1 MSVATIN
8 PEIINQVRGQKWW
21 PIGILITVIIY
32 LAYAWGA
39 FNMSEVLSGSRLEKG
54 ALLLSDA
61 ISYKTHV
68 TENLRRRDFTVA
80 IEGERTATYPENQTP
95 AWVQRGSGSYTVDL
109 ANNYQLS
116 SDGKVVQY
124 QVPNFGIIRII
135 LGEDE
140 LSLELPAGQSKLPE

>member
-54 ALLLSDA
+54 ALLLGGR
-61 ISYKTHV
+61 
-68 TENLRRRDFTVA
+68 LM
-80 IEGERTATYPENQTP
+80 
-95 AWVQRGSGSYTVDL
+95 WVWH
-109 ANNYQLS
+109 
-116 SDGKVVQY
+116 
-124 QVPNFGIIRII
+124 
-135 LGEDE
+135 
-140 LSLELPAGQSKLPE
+140 